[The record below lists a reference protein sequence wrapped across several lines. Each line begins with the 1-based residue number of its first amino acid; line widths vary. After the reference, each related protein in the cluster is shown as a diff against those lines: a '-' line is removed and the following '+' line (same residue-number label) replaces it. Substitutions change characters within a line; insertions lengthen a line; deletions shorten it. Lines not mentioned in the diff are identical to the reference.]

1 MMTGAGWLP
10 IARPRALS
18 GPGRL
23 WLKPSA
29 RDADIPGDT
38 MTNDGAGMQILVVD
52 DSRMMR
58 NMVIRALKAV
68 GYAEADIIEAGDGV
82 EALELIASGNPD
94 VVLCD
99 WNMPRLNGIDVLKQL
114 RAAGD
119 DRPLV
124 FVTSEGAP
132 GIEEQALAA
141 GAHSVIVKPF
151 APTIFATT
159 LAELTAET
167 RSA

>member
-1 MMTGAGWLP
+1 
-10 IARPRALS
+10 
-18 GPGRL
+18 
-23 WLKPSA
+23 
-29 RDADIPGDT
+29 
-38 MTNDGAGMQILVVD
+38 MQILVVD

-58 NMVIRALKAV
+58 NMVIRAVKVA
-68 GYAEADIIEAGDGV
+68 GYAEAEIVEGNDGV

-114 RAAGD
+114 RASGD
-119 DRPLV
+119 QRPFV

-151 APTIFATT
+151 TPSMLATV
-159 LAELTAET
+159 LGELTAET
-167 RSA
+167 ASA

>member
-1 MMTGAGWLP
+1 
-10 IARPRALS
+10 
-18 GPGRL
+18 
-23 WLKPSA
+23 
-29 RDADIPGDT
+29 
-38 MTNDGAGMQILVVD
+38 MQILVVD

-58 NMVIRALKAV
+58 NMVIRAVRSA
-68 GYAEADIIEAGDGV
+68 GYDEAEIVEASDGV
-82 EALELIASGNPD
+82 EALEVIRTANPD

-99 WNMPRLNGIDVLKQL
+99 WNMPRLDGIEVLKAL

-119 DRPLV
+119 ERAFV

-151 APTIFATT
+151 TPSVFATT
-159 LAELTAET
+159 LGELTART
-167 RSA
+167 ATA